1 MHSLSRRTYAI
12 AAIVLAAIIFVALNI
27 AADATFTTTRLDLT
41 ENGQYTLAQGTK
53 NILGDLQE
61 PITLKFYYS
70 KKAAADYASVTS
82 YAARVRDLLNEYV
95 ALSHG
100 KIMLQEFDPEPFS
113 PAEDQAQ
120 ANRLTAAPTQNGDP
134 VYFGLVGT
142 NTINGTETIPFFTND
157 REPYLEYDL
166 SSMIYRLSH
175 PKRPKVAILSSLPLQ
190 AGPGGMMAMLQ
201 GNARPYV
208 LYQQLTQTYQ
218 TAMMQGADAK
228 IPDGTDVLLI
238 VHPAP
243 MSDQQSYAIDQ
254 FVLRGGR
261 ALVLIDPRSDLAA
274 TASQGFQRSMG
285 ATPSDMPKLFKA
297 WGIDYTPLKVIGD
310 RDLAQPVQSNDPR
323 SPIQSYPIWLHLT
336 ADQFNHSD
344 QVTANLQTLNLAT
357 AGVLSPLK
365 GATTTFT
372 PLISSSADAGLLDTA
387 QLRSAQPDQLMG
399 EIVPT
404 GHPFT
409 IAARISGEA
418 KTAFPKGPPA
428 NTPSKDKPDAKK
440 PPAKQ
445 PSQAMSSSKAGINVI
460 VLADSDIFDDKF
472 WVRLQSAYG
481 RQMGVPFAD
490 NAAFILNAVEN
501 LTGSGDL
508 ISLRTRAGNDRPFTV
523 VQKLQ
528 QQAQT
533 KFQQQEQVLQQKL
546 SDTQDR
552 LRALQQGATQPGK
565 GNKAAGLSAE
575 QQREI
580 QRFRHEALDIRS
592 KLREV
597 QRNLRGSI
605 DRLGDILSFVNIAL
619 VPLLVALFA
628 IVLAVLRRRRRARAI
643 AF

>member
-1 MHSLSRRTYAI
+1 MRPLSRRTYAI

-53 NILGDLQE
+53 NIISNLQE
-61 PITLKFYYS
+61 PITLKFFYS
-70 KKAAADYASVTS
+70 KKAAADYATVTS
-82 YAARVRDLLNEYV
+82 YATRVRDLLNEYV

-100 KIMLQEFDPEPFS
+100 KIVLQELDPEPFS

-120 ANRLTAAPTQNGDP
+120 ANGLTAAPTQTGDP

-142 NTINGTETIPFFTND
+142 NTINGKETIPFFAND

-166 SSMIYRLSH
+166 SSLIYRLSH
-175 PKRPKVAILSSLPLQ
+175 PKRPKIAILSSLPLQ

-228 IPDGTDVLLI
+228 IPDGTDLLLI
-238 VHPAP
+238 VHPAA

-254 FVLRGGR
+254 FVLHGGR
-261 ALVLIDPRSDLAA
+261 VLALVDPRSDLAA
-274 TASQGFQRSMG
+274 SASQGFQRSLG

-297 WGIDYTPLKVIGD
+297 WGIEYNPGKVIGD
-310 RDLAQPVQSNDPR
+310 RDVAQPVQSNDPR
-323 SPIQSYPIWLHLT
+323 SPVQAYPIWLHLT

-357 AGVLSPLK
+357 VGALAPLK

-372 PLISSSADAGLLDTA
+372 PLITSSPDASLLDAA
-387 QLRSAQPDQLMG
+387 QIRTVSQPDQLMN

-409 IAARISGEA
+409 IAGRISGEA
-418 KTAFPKGPPA
+418 KTAFPKGPPP
-428 NTPSKDKPDAKK
+428 NTPKTAPLKRNAP
-440 PPAKQ
+440 Q
-445 PSQAMSSSKAGINVI
+445 IMSSSKSGINVI

-472 WVRLQSAYG
+472 WVRIQSAYG

-508 ISLRTRAGNDRPFTV
+508 ISLRTRATSDRPFTV

-528 QQAQT
+528 QQAQA
-533 KFQQQEQVLQQKL
+533 KFQQQAQVLQQKL
-546 SDTQDR
+546 SDTQER
-552 LRALQQGATQPGK
+552 LRALQQGAAQPNQA
-565 GNKAAGLSAE
+565 NKAAGLSAE

-580 QRFRHEALDIRS
+580 QRFRHEVLDIRS

-628 IVLAVLRRRRRARAI
+628 IVLAILRRRRRARAI

>member
-1 MHSLSRRTYAI
+1 MHRLSRRTYAI

-27 AADATFTTTRLDLT
+27 AVDASFTTTRLDLT

-53 NILGDLQE
+53 NIIGDLKE

-82 YAARVRDLLNEYV
+82 YATRVRDLLNEYV

-100 KIMLQEFDPEPFS
+100 KIRLQEFDPEPFS

-142 NTINGTETIPFFTND
+142 NTIDGTETIPFFSND

-190 AGPGGMMAMLQ
+190 AGPGGMLAMLQ

-243 MSDQQSYAIDQ
+243 LSDQQSYAIDQ

-261 ALVLIDPRSDLAA
+261 ALVLIDPSSQLAA
-274 TASQGFQRSMG
+274 TASQGFQRSAG

-310 RDLAQPVQSNDPR
+310 RDLAQPVQSNDPH
-323 SPIQSYPIWLHLT
+323 SPVQPYPIWLHIT

-344 QVTANLQTLNLAT
+344 QVTASLQTLNLAT
-357 AGVLSPLK
+357 VGALSPLK

-387 QLRSAQPDQLMG
+387 QVRMAQPDQLMS

-428 NTPSKDKPDAKK
+428 AVPAKGKPEPKK
-440 PPAKQ
+440 PAKQ
-445 PSQAMSSSKAGINVI
+445 PPQVMHSSKAGINVI

-472 WVRLQSAYG
+472 WVRIQSAYG

-508 ISLRTRAGNDRPFTV
+508 ISLRTRTANDRPFTV

-528 QQAQT
+528 LQAQA

-552 LRALQQGATQPGK
+552 LRALQQGATQPAK
-565 GNKAAGLSAE
+565 GSTAAGLSAE

>member
-1 MHSLSRRTYAI
+1 
-12 AAIVLAAIIFVALNI
+12 
-27 AADATFTTTRLDLT
+27 
-41 ENGQYTLAQGTK
+41 
-53 NILGDLQE
+53 
-61 PITLKFYYS
+61 
-70 KKAAADYASVTS
+70 
-82 YAARVRDLLNEYV
+82 
-95 ALSHG
+95 
-100 KIMLQEFDPEPFS
+100 
-113 PAEDQAQ
+113 
-120 ANRLTAAPTQNGDP
+120 
-134 VYFGLVGT
+134 
-142 NTINGTETIPFFTND
+142 
-157 REPYLEYDL
+157 
-166 SSMIYRLSH
+166 
-175 PKRPKVAILSSLPLQ
+175 
-190 AGPGGMMAMLQ
+190 
-201 GNARPYV
+201 
-208 LYQQLTQTYQ
+208 
-218 TAMMQGADAK
+218 
-228 IPDGTDVLLI
+228 
-238 VHPAP
+238 
-243 MSDQQSYAIDQ
+243 
-254 FVLRGGR
+254 
-261 ALVLIDPRSDLAA
+261 
-274 TASQGFQRSMG
+274 
-285 ATPSDMPKLFKA
+285 
-297 WGIDYTPLKVIGD
+297 
-310 RDLAQPVQSNDPR
+310 
-323 SPIQSYPIWLHLT
+323 
-336 ADQFNHSD
+336 
-344 QVTANLQTLNLAT
+344 
-357 AGVLSPLK
+357 
-365 GATTTFT
+365 
-372 PLISSSADAGLLDTA
+372 
-387 QLRSAQPDQLMG
+387 
-399 EIVPT
+399 
-404 GHPFT
+404 
-409 IAARISGEA
+409 
-418 KTAFPKGPPA
+418 
-428 NTPSKDKPDAKK
+428 
-440 PPAKQ
+440 
-445 PSQAMSSSKAGINVI
+445 MSSSKAGINVI

>member
-1 MHSLSRRTYAI
+1 MRPLSRRTYAI

-53 NILGDLQE
+53 NIISNLQE
-61 PITLKFYYS
+61 PITLKFFYS
-70 KKAAADYASVTS
+70 KKAAADYATVTS
-82 YAARVRDLLNEYV
+82 YATRVRDLLNEYV

-100 KIMLQEFDPEPFS
+100 KIVLQELDPEPFS

-120 ANRLTAAPTQNGDP
+120 ANGLTAAPTQTGDP

-142 NTINGTETIPFFTND
+142 NTINGKETIPFFAND

-166 SSMIYRLSH
+166 SSLIYRLSH
-175 PKRPKVAILSSLPLQ
+175 PKRPKIAILSSLPLQ

-228 IPDGTDVLLI
+228 IPDGTDLLLI
-238 VHPAP
+238 VHPAA

-254 FVLRGGR
+254 FVLHGGR
-261 ALVLIDPRSDLAA
+261 VLALVDPRSDLAA
-274 TASQGFQRSMG
+274 SASQGFQRSLG

-297 WGIDYTPLKVIGD
+297 WGIEYNPGKVIGD
-310 RDLAQPVQSNDPR
+310 RDVAQPVQSNDPR
-323 SPIQSYPIWLHLT
+323 SPVQAYPIWLHLT

-357 AGVLSPLK
+357 VGALAPLK

-372 PLISSSADAGLLDTA
+372 PLITSSPDASLLDAA
-387 QLRSAQPDQLMG
+387 QIRTVSQPDQLMN

-418 KTAFPKGPPA
+418 KTAFPKGPPP
-428 NTPSKDKPDAKK
+428 NTPKTAPLKRNAP
-440 PPAKQ
+440 Q
-445 PSQAMSSSKAGINVI
+445 IMSSSKSGINVI

-472 WVRLQSAYG
+472 WVRIQSAYG

-508 ISLRTRAGNDRPFTV
+508 ISLRTRATSDRPFTV

-528 QQAQT
+528 QQAQA
-533 KFQQQEQVLQQKL
+533 KFQQQAQVLQQKL
-546 SDTQDR
+546 SDTQER
-552 LRALQQGATQPGK
+552 LRALQQGAAQPNQA
-565 GNKAAGLSAE
+565 NKAAGLSAE

-580 QRFRHEALDIRS
+580 QRFRHEVLDIRS

-628 IVLAVLRRRRRARAI
+628 IVLAILRRRRRARAI